1 MRRVSRRTEV
11 PARSAAN
18 ELRAESRRV
27 VDDCVVVSRTKFVQ
41 QFVLTVVDV
50 RSREKSSK
58 QRCCKSHDIV
68 RFAWLACG
76 RFGIMFGKQLKH
88 DIVKAGRPV
97 PVVR

>member
-27 VDDCVVVSRTKFVQ
+27 VDDRVVVSHTKFVQ

-50 RSREKSSK
+50 RSREKSS
-58 QRCCKSHDIV
+58 
-68 RFAWLACG
+68 
-76 RFGIMFGKQLKH
+76 
-88 DIVKAGRPV
+88 
-97 PVVR
+97 